1 MFLEGERIHY
11 LSEDDKTKL
20 CRGST
25 DKITAIYYDLVSE
38 VVTVVSKDCLAAY
51 ENLFLTYQLLRSI
64 ILFLKA
70 RKTESSLQRL
80 RQGAQRRVGAS
91 TDASDN
97 IISDTDKICMQLF
110 LDIQVCCLPL
120 CS

>member
-1 MFLEGERIHY
+1 VFLEGERIHY

-51 ENLFLTYQLLRSI
+51 EDLFLTHQLLRSI
-64 ILFLKA
+64 YFNSEGKENRVFIAKTAPRCTKA
-70 RKTESSLQRL
+70 SR
-80 RQGAQRRVGAS
+80 G
-91 TDASDN
+91 
-97 IISDTDKICMQLF
+97 
-110 LDIQVCCLPL
+110 
-120 CS
+120 

>member
-1 MFLEGERIHY
+1 MY
-11 LSEDDKTKL
+11 L
-20 CRGST
+20 
-25 DKITAIYYDLVSE
+25 
-38 VVTVVSKDCLAAY
+38 
-51 ENLFLTYQLLRSI
+51 LLMRC
-64 ILFLKA
+64 ILFNIKA

-110 LDIQVCCLPL
+110 LDVQVC
-120 CS
+120 